1 MTDLLTRPRLPVKEK
16 PPKLCYR
23 SAEFRASENAPT
35 DGRTLEGYGAVFNS
49 PTLIES
55 FFGDFEEEISRGA
68 FRKTLR
74 ERKPVLQFDHG
85 RDARTGSLPI
95 GSIQELREDDHGLFV
110 NARLFE
116 NDLVEPIRQAIE
128 AQAIDGMS
136 FRFRI
141 MRDEWRDSTGS
152 EIDSDSDAFFDIL
165 FDGVDHERGPLLR
178 TIREVELFELGPVV
192 FPAYD
197 TTSVGVRSM
206 LNELPHDSQVK
217 MIRELQTEICGCD
230 NRAAVSPH
238 DTAVEEGAWDANA
251 NLSRIDWPTSRSVA
265 NRIAAV
271 VRDDMVEDGEVP
283 RSAVTLPHHFVD
295 TDGNPGAASAAGVRN
310 ALARLAQTQG
320 LSDAERAGAERHL
333 RNHLPD
339 EDDEASSSAV
349 SNTLDETNTPD
360 AAASSTSGTVTP
372 ATRHVTHLGT
382 PSWYLP
388 SPGINAR

>member
-23 SAEFRASENAPT
+23 STEFRAADEAPT
-35 DGRTLEGYGAVFNS
+35 DGRTLEGYGAVFDS

-55 FFGDFEEEISRGA
+55 FFGDFEEEIARGS
-68 FRKTLR
+68 FKRTLR
-74 ERKPVLQFDHG
+74 AKKPVLQFDHG

-110 NARLFE
+110 NARLFD
-116 NDLVEPIRQAIE
+116 NDVVEPIRQAIE

-141 MRDEWRDSTGS
+141 MRDEWRDADGE
-152 EIDSDSDAFFDIL
+152 EIDTDSDEFFDIL
-165 FDGVDHERGPLLR
+165 FEGADHERGPLLR

-197 TTSVGVRSM
+197 TTSVGVRSL

-217 MIRELQTEICGCD
+217 MIRELRDEICGCD
-230 NRAAVSPH
+230 TS
-238 DTAVEEGAWDANA
+238 
-251 NLSRIDWPTSRSVA
+251 SRSTETPA
-265 NRIAAV
+265 GSA
-271 VRDDMVEDGEVP
+271 DDG
-283 RSAVTLPHHFVD
+283 
-295 TDGNPGAASAAGVRN
+295 
-310 ALARLAQTQG
+310 
-320 LSDAERAGAERHL
+320 
-333 RNHLPD
+333 
-339 EDDEASSSAV
+339 
-349 SNTLDETNTPD
+349 TPD
-360 AAASSTSGTVTP
+360 DTIRTDTEPAASSTSAPVTS

-388 SPGINAR
+388 SPGTDAR